1 MRWVL
6 VLAMVCLI
14 GVCTAEP
21 KPVDGGWQRSDEVP
35 AEIETPIEAPTDAP
49 PEAEPSPIEPAS
61 PWFVWGVVGVTGL
74 IGLALLGG
82 WAYPRRRAKR

>member
-6 VLAMVCLI
+6 VLAVAVVLI

-21 KPVDGGWQRSDEVP
+21 KPVDSDWQRSDDVP
-35 AEIETPIEAPTDAP
+35 AEIKTPVEAPTAAP
-49 PEAEPSPIEPAS
+49 PEADPSPIEPAS
-61 PWFVWGVVGVTGL
+61 PWFVWSVVGVTGL

-82 WAYPRRRAKR
+82 WAYQRATR